1 MGIDRIGPG
10 GPPVPI
16 PEAGATPQTTPASTG
31 APFRVAQP
39 AETAASEAA
48 GTSAAGAAQVGP
60 SPLERLQAGAID
72 LERYADLKV
81 DEATAHLSSLS
92 PSQLAS
98 IRTNLREKL
107 TTDPT
112 LVDLV
117 RSATGGAL
125 SADVPSDD

>member
-1 MGIDRIGPG
+1 MGVDRIGQG
-10 GPPVPI
+10 GPAVPF
-16 PEAGATPQTTPASTG
+16 PETGATPQSTSVG
-31 APFRVAQP
+31 AAFRVTQP
-39 AETAASEAA
+39 TETAAGEGVAASA
-48 GTSAAGAAQVGP
+48 GTSQVGH
-60 SPLERLQAGAID
+60 SPLERLQAGEID

-81 DEATAHLSSLS
+81 DEATAHLSGLS

-107 TTDPT
+107 TTDPA